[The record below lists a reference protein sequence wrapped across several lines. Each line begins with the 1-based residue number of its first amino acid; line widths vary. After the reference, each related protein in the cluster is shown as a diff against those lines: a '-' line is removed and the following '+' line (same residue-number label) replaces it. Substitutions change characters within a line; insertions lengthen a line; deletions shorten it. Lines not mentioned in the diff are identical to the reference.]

1 MSVLTDCLE
10 SVYRVGQR
18 WSYQARPHETAS
30 ILVVVRVDRHP
41 VLGVI
46 VHVSVTGLSIRNPSA
61 SSGIAEEVAHLPF
74 SEAAIDGS
82 VTGLLEENPIL
93 PDFLEGYMQWRDAFD
108 RGKAGVFQ
116 ISVAEAIDRLENS
129 LNT

>member
-18 WSYQARPHETAS
+18 WTYQARPRES
-30 ILVVVRVDRHP
+30 SSVLVVAKVDQHP

-46 VHVSVTGLSIRNPSA
+46 VHVSVMGLAIRNPSA
-61 SSGIAEEVAHLPF
+61 TSGIAEEVAHLPF
-74 SEAAIDGS
+74 AEAAIDGS
-82 VTGLLEENPIL
+82 VLSLLEENPIL

-116 ISVAEAIDRLENS
+116 ISVAEAIDRLETS

>member
-18 WSYQARPHETAS
+18 WSYQSRPQEPS
-30 ILVVVRVDRHP
+30 SVLVVAKVDHHP

-46 VHVSVTGLSIRNPSA
+46 VHVSVMGLVIRNPSA
-61 SSGIAEEVAHLPF
+61 TSGMAEEVAHLPF
-74 SEAAIDGS
+74 AEAAIDGS
-82 VTGLLEENPIL
+82 VLSLLEENPML

-116 ISVAEAIDRLENS
+116 ISVAEAIDRLEAS

>member
-1 MSVLTDCLE
+1 
-10 SVYRVGQR
+10 
-18 WSYQARPHETAS
+18 
-30 ILVVVRVDRHP
+30 
-41 VLGVI
+41 
-46 VHVSVTGLSIRNPSA
+46 
-61 SSGIAEEVAHLPF
+61 
-74 SEAAIDGS
+74 
-82 VTGLLEENPIL
+82 L